1 MKHICIFTYMHI
13 CISTRIS
20 QNLHTSI
27 LIGIPACIFT
37 YMHLCIFT
45 YVHVNMDIHVL
56 LSCHWRSMLNPW
68 CAPRFSAG
76 NRHWSSGHCVGRRSV
91 RNTDAS
97 FATTWSHLRTVPG
110 QGCYWKSFGNGM
122 SCNWGIN
129 LQNRSPNWVV
139 EPELTILAWNK
150 TLSISWL
157 DILLKIDIWWKWRY
171 RNAPYSD
178 SR

>member
-1 MKHICIFTYMHI
+1 MHSYARMYVCTCIRTYIHTKSYMIYETYLYFTYMHI

-20 QNLHTSI
+20 QNLHISI

-56 LSCHWRSMLNPW
+56 LSCHWMSMLNPW

-91 RNTDAS
+91 WNTDAS

-110 QGCYWKSFGNGM
+110 PGCCWKSFREWYELQLRYQPAKQITKLSCRTWTYHSGM
-122 SCNWGIN
+122 
-129 LQNRSPNWVV
+129 
-139 EPELTILAWNK
+139 E
-150 TLSISWL
+150 
-157 DILLKIDIWWKWRY
+157 
-171 RNAPYSD
+171 
-178 SR
+178 

>member
-1 MKHICIFTYMHI
+1 MHVCMLVLAYVRTYIQSHTWSMKHICIFTYMHI

-56 LSCHWRSMLNPW
+56 LSCHWMSMLNPW

-110 QGCYWKSFGNGM
+110 QGCYWKSFREWYELQLRYQPAKQIAKLSCRTWTYHSGM
-122 SCNWGIN
+122 
-129 LQNRSPNWVV
+129 
-139 EPELTILAWNK
+139 E
-150 TLSISWL
+150 
-157 DILLKIDIWWKWRY
+157 
-171 RNAPYSD
+171 
-178 SR
+178 